1 MQSHPPHPLLPQPE
15 EEASVP
21 VYSLGQGRAHNRRQL
36 HGNTRPSLC
45 CAALSLGSPCGGG
58 SPSAPE
64 GNTPLPALLGA
75 PHAGLL
81 ASGCRTCL
89 PGHSVCRPPSDPP
102 FHTRLSCLWNRWDRH
117 CEQNATFRFFYLLLL
132 YFIYDYVYCCSLYA
146 FTKLHFKCLE
156 SLGSEGSLSVMDQD
170 FRLMQPKLWSLP
182 PWEQAP
188 VLHAL
193 YEPVLWLLEL
203 LSCLCS
209 RCCSWRW
216 GAKEGVM
223 AYRHIS
229 CSLEQLAAGS
239 HPCALAAYCS
249 ASHCASQGP
258 IWHGAWIPRVQFS
271 PGVSKGMW
279 EMVQGQLNVA
289 EFPALGELRV

>member
-1 MQSHPPHPLLPQPE
+1 MSSISLTYPKGRSGRTKALGEQKANVFAESHSTTVQMQSHPSHPLIPQLEE

-102 FHTRLSCLWNRWDRH
+102 FHTRLSCLWNRWDHH
-117 CEQNATFRFFYLLLL
+117 CEQNAMFRLVYLFIL
-132 YFIYDYVYCCSLYA
+132 YWMYDHVYCSLYSFPWAA
-146 FTKLHFKCLE
+146 F
-156 SLGSEGSLSVMDQD
+156 
-170 FRLMQPKLWSLP
+170 
-182 PWEQAP
+182 
-188 VLHAL
+188 
-193 YEPVLWLLEL
+193 
-203 LSCLCS
+203 
-209 RCCSWRW
+209 
-216 GAKEGVM
+216 
-223 AYRHIS
+223 
-229 CSLEQLAAGS
+229 
-239 HPCALAAYCS
+239 
-249 ASHCASQGP
+249 
-258 IWHGAWIPRVQFS
+258 
-271 PGVSKGMW
+271 
-279 EMVQGQLNVA
+279 
-289 EFPALGELRV
+289 

>member
-1 MQSHPPHPLLPQPE
+1 MKGCSSQRWGSYFLHQPHIACSGRAKAQGAQKAKVLAERCPTTVRMQSHPPRPLFPQPE

-117 CEQNATFRFFYLLLL
+117 CEQNATFRFFYLFFFIIIIFYLRLCLMLFTILL
-132 YFIYDYVYCCSLYA
+132 
-146 FTKLHFKCLE
+146 H
-156 SLGSEGSLSVMDQD
+156 
-170 FRLMQPKLWSLP
+170 
-182 PWEQAP
+182 
-188 VLHAL
+188 
-193 YEPVLWLLEL
+193 
-203 LSCLCS
+203 
-209 RCCSWRW
+209 
-216 GAKEGVM
+216 
-223 AYRHIS
+223 
-229 CSLEQLAAGS
+229 
-239 HPCALAAYCS
+239 
-249 ASHCASQGP
+249 
-258 IWHGAWIPRVQFS
+258 
-271 PGVSKGMW
+271 
-279 EMVQGQLNVA
+279 
-289 EFPALGELRV
+289 

>member
-81 ASGCRTCL
+81 ASRCRTCL

-117 CEQNATFRFFYLLLL
+117 CEQNAMYLFFICFLVIICIIITCIIRVIVRYTL
-132 YFIYDYVYCCSLYA
+132 SLICIFNA
-146 FTKLHFKCLE
+146 
-156 SLGSEGSLSVMDQD
+156 
-170 FRLMQPKLWSLP
+170 
-182 PWEQAP
+182 
-188 VLHAL
+188 
-193 YEPVLWLLEL
+193 
-203 LSCLCS
+203 
-209 RCCSWRW
+209 
-216 GAKEGVM
+216 
-223 AYRHIS
+223 
-229 CSLEQLAAGS
+229 
-239 HPCALAAYCS
+239 
-249 ASHCASQGP
+249 
-258 IWHGAWIPRVQFS
+258 
-271 PGVSKGMW
+271 
-279 EMVQGQLNVA
+279 
-289 EFPALGELRV
+289 